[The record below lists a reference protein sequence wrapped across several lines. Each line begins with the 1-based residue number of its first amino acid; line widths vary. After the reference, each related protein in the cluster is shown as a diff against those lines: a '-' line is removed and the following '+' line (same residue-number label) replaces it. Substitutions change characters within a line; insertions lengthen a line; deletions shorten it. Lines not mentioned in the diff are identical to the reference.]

1 MGGVSPK
8 IHQWMFKQKAFWKHK
23 SRSRSGFCAY
33 KMLFLLLHR
42 SLIIII
48 LPLYLRPLMKK
59 LIPLLFIIIL
69 LGSCKKTAEKIGED
83 LVVKAMTDGQ
93 WKITK
98 FTQNSTDITSN
109 FSGYKF
115 QYYSNKTVDAILNG
129 VKDRSGNWG
138 WKCFSNDYLGR
149 FSRVA
154 STNLTNK
161 RNLEYYRQRVDI
173 CRGKADQRDR
183 GKDLTIR

>member
-1 MGGVSPK
+1 
-8 IHQWMFKQKAFWKHK
+8 
-23 SRSRSGFCAY
+23 
-33 KMLFLLLHR
+33 
-42 SLIIII
+42 
-48 LPLYLRPLMKK
+48 MKK

-129 VKDRSGNWG
+129 LKERSGNWDGNASAKTTWADFPGSPNPISLINGTWNITDSG
-138 WKCFSNDYLGR
+138 WTY
-149 FSRVA
+149 VEA
-154 STNLTNK
+154 TQTNGTEVKTLRLDK
-161 RNLEYYRQRVDI
+161 Q
-173 CRGKADQRDR
+173 
-183 GKDLTIR
+183 